1 MRKIISILLL
11 ACFLVYHFGYYVFY
25 FSYQHVIES
34 DWTSKVYKKD
44 FQDYQVMKIPMKLPY
59 SFEEEGFQLTNIPF
73 KKDGKS
79 YRAIKKRFA
88 DDTFEL
94 LYVPDMAKIKL
105 EFNLKQ
111 WVISL
116 VPESNAENQQER
128 ILTQNFIKDYLYPKL
143 VLIFETSG
151 FNQAVFQD
159 VLPVFFKTVSLKLP
173 SPPPKTKMIDFLG

>member
-25 FSYQHVIES
+25 FSYQHLIET
-34 DWTSKVYKKD
+34 DWTSKVYRED
-44 FQDYQVMKIPMKLPY
+44 FHDYKVMKIPMKLPY

-105 EFNLKQ
+105 EVNLKQ
-111 WVISL
+111 WVISISS
-116 VPESNAENQQER
+116 EASAENNKDKVVAK
-128 ILTQNFIKDYLYPKL
+128 TFIKDFIRLTMDYCFKRTFYTFSWHYGELNL
-143 VLIFETSG
+143 ALTDTV
-151 FNQAVFQD
+151 VFMD
-159 VLPVFFKTVSLKLP
+159 A
-173 SPPPKTKMIDFLG
+173 PPPESSFS